1 MSSHSHH
8 PHPQQQQQ
16 TQTQPYNKHDKH
28 NKRSTPIFSIVVF
41 LVIVALC
48 ILVSV
53 VVIKNGRSAG
63 QTILPQ
69 PAQVNIRNPAADL
82 VAVGGAVVKTEEKKA
97 KKKIAYAITVTKDG
111 HFLDGALVLGY
122 SALKVCRTALMF
134 LSSFSA

>member
-8 PHPQQQQQ
+8 PQPHPQQQ
-16 TQTQPYNKHDKH
+16 QTQPYNKHDKH

-53 VVIKNGRSAG
+53 VVTKNSRSAG
-63 QTILPQ
+63 QTIPPQ
-69 PAQVNIRNPAADL
+69 PEQVNIRNPAADL